1 MPMITA
7 LFRLALSLQI
17 AARQEEPPMS
27 SCTRLASKASMA
39 TFVTLAS
46 LAPLAPLAGCAA
58 DGSGVSAEPAA
69 AQSARL
75 SAPSADECAFVTH
88 EALSDLLV
96 PIDQAIEL
104 SDIDKAANGVTGAY
118 ASAANS
124 ANDYLHQ
131 ARAKVVEMDDLITQN
146 GNPIYSMGA
155 WYSFR
160 SAEAWNQLDA
170 GNWWLQVSAAYHH
183 SQEARNAMELAG
195 EAMERAATLRMHAV
209 RCYTDAYIR
218 STL

>member
-1 MPMITA
+1 
-7 LFRLALSLQI
+7 
-17 AARQEEPPMS
+17 MS
-27 SCTRLASKASMA
+27 SCFTRFASQASIA

-46 LAPLAPLAGCAA
+46 LVAGCATDA
-58 DGSGVSAEPAA
+58 ANPAPEAA
-69 AQSARL
+69 AAHTAAL
-75 SAPSADECAFVTH
+75 STPTADECAFVTH

-104 SDIDKAANGVTGAY
+104 SDIDKANNGVTGAY
-118 ASAANS
+118 ASAAND
-124 ANDYLHQ
+124 ANGYLRA

-160 SAEAWNQLDA
+160 SAETWNQLDA